1 MQVKAVCKP
10 TGMHRSSYLA
20 KQIHH
25 MNLYKILG
33 ALILALSFVFTSCDW
48 VANEPTIEGDRYK
61 TFDSSAQRKSFR
73 VVNASG
79 KRYNHKVNWDIVGIK
94 QLWVKTYLTKKVDT
108 LSNGD
113 LKISYDWVSFTVKE
127 NKSVIEV
134 EVQKNETGQD
144 RSVLFATSNNHTQT
158 HRPNI
163 VVTQKAK

>member
-1 MQVKAVCKP
+1 
-10 TGMHRSSYLA
+10 
-20 KQIHH
+20 
-25 MNLYKILG
+25 MNLHKILG

-48 VANEPTIEGDRYK
+48 VANEPTIEGDRFKY
-61 TFDSSAQRKSFR
+61 FDSSAQRKSFR

-79 KRYNHKVNWDIVGIK
+79 KRYNHKVDWDIVGIK

-127 NKSVIEV
+127 RKSVIEV

-144 RSVLFATSNNHTQT
+144 RSVFFATSNSRYQA
-158 HRPNI
+158 HRPNMII
-163 VVTQKAK
+163 VQRAK

>member
-1 MQVKAVCKP
+1 
-10 TGMHRSSYLA
+10 
-20 KQIHH
+20 

-48 VANEPTIEGDRYK
+48 VGNEPTIEGDRYK

-79 KRYNHKVNWDIVGIK
+79 KRYNHKVDWDIVGIK

-113 LKISYDWVSFTVKE
+113 LKIST
-127 NKSVIEV
+127 
-134 EVQKNETGQD
+134 TGYPSPS
-144 RSVLFATSNNHTQT
+144 RRGS
-158 HRPNI
+158 P
-163 VVTQKAK
+163 

>member
-1 MQVKAVCKP
+1 
-10 TGMHRSSYLA
+10 
-20 KQIHH
+20 

-48 VANEPTIEGDRYK
+48 VDNEPIIEGGRYK

-79 KRYNHKVNWDIVGIK
+79 KRYNHKVDWHIVGIK

-144 RSVLFATSNNHTQT
+144 RSVFFATTNNRYHA
-158 HRPNI
+158 HLPDMI
-163 VVTQKAK
+163 VTQGAK